1 MSQTPPDWKRS
12 TSPCGT
18 EVSRQAQQGNPR
30 SEPSPDMD
38 LEDGDNSYSN
48 AYEHSS
54 SPTDPLTH
62 AGGWIT
68 TQLNPI
74 VAVNQPTALLDTE
87 SDIAPMPGL
96 ETGLPERKA
105 AASMAH
111 ETRYETR
118 LKMKYFGLWK
128 GRLEESK
135 RAKRLHSTMKKY
147 EGASGNC

>member
-1 MSQTPPDWKRS
+1 
-12 TSPCGT
+12 
-18 EVSRQAQQGNPR
+18 
-30 SEPSPDMD
+30 MD

-74 VAVNQPTALLDTE
+74 VAANQPTALLDTE

-118 LKMKYFGLWK
+118 LKMKYFGFVPASLSEHSFHQGSDKTRLWK